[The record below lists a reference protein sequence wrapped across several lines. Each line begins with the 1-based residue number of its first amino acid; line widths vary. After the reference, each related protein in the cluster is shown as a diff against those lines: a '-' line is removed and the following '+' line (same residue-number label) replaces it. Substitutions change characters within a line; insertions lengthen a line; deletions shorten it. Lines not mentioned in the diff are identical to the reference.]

1 MGKSAHV
8 ILIASVICL
17 LSLLGIIEGFKNR
30 VIIIEGNVYC
40 DPCRSAFQSNLSKPL
55 PGARVQLQCHRLKT
69 KKETLNSSGMTNSMG
84 KYRIII
90 EGGHKNESCG
100 VNLVS
105 SSKEDCNVY
114 PDYPRIAII
123 TLNGRKISD
132 VQVYKAAPL
141 RFLTKIPSTECV
153 HAQFIPYYHETN

>member
-8 ILIASVICL
+8 ILIASVIYL
-17 LSLLGIIEGFKNR
+17 LSFLRIIEGSKL
-30 VIIIEGNVYC
+30 IIEGTVYC
-40 DPCRSAFQSNLSKPL
+40 DPCRSAFQSNFSELL

-69 KKETLNSSGMTNSMG
+69 KKETLISSAMTNSMG

-90 EGGHKNESCG
+90 QGRHKNESCG
-100 VNLVS
+100 VKLVS
-105 SSKEDCNVY
+105 SSKEDCNLY

-132 VQVYKAAPL
+132 VQVYTAAPL
-141 RFLTKIPSTECV
+141 RFLTKIPSPDC
-153 HAQFIPYYHETN
+153 